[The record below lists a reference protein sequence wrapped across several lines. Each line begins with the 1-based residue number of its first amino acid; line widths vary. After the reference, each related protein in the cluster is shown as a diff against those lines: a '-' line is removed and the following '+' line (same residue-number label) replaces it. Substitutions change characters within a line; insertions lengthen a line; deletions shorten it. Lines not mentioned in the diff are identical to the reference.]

1 MLGREVVIVE
11 AVRTPVGRGHREKGV
26 YRGVHPNDLLGT
38 TYKEVIRRAGI
49 EPSEIEDVLAGCVQ
63 QYGEQ
68 SFNIGRNAWLQ
79 AGLPYETPATTIDRQ
94 CGSAQQAV
102 NFAASQIASGIH
114 DVVIGSGVEHMGR
127 IPMFIGRKFVD
138 DVGTPYPPEL
148 YDRYSLVDQGLSA
161 EMIAEQWSLSR
172 ARLDEIA
179 ARSHQ
184 RAARATSEGRF
195 ERELVAVETPE
206 GPVAVDQG

>member
-1 MLGREVVIVE
+1 M
-11 AVRTPVGRGHREKGV
+11 
-26 YRGVHPNDLLGT
+26 
-38 TYKEVIRRAGI
+38 IRRAGI
-49 EPSEIEDVLAGCVQ
+49 EPSEVDDVLAGCVQ

-127 IPMFIGRKFVD
+127 IPMFIGRKFVA

-148 YDRYSLVDQGLSA
+148 YERYDLVDQGFSA
-161 EMIAEQWSLSR
+161 EMIADQWQLSR
-172 ARLDEIA
+172 AAPRRDRRALAA
-179 ARSHQ
+179 ARGAGHD
-184 RAARATSEGRF
+184 RGPLRARARDGRDA
-195 ERELVAVETPE
+195 RGHGRHRPGHSPRTRPSR
-206 GPVAVDQG
+206 PSPS